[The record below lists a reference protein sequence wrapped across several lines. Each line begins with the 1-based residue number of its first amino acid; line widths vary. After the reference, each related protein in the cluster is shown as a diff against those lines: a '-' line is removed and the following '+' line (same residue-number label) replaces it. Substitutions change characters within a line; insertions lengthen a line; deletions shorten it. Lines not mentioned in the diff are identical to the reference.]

1 LKVQNICIK
10 PLLEPWNSDDKLYFE
25 TAYLGEKVKKMLRQK
40 VAQNVAVSL
49 GYFSC
54 SKNQNEVPK
63 VAQLARNAKSGH
75 PACDQ
80 LYSPTT

>member
-1 LKVQNICIK
+1 
-10 PLLEPWNSDDKLYFE
+10 
-25 TAYLGEKVKKMLRQK
+25 MLRQK